1 MSGEI
6 DMATKLEKSHVDGI
20 RKAREE
26 NDDFNL
32 AVQLDILYS
41 NIEESSFRLL
51 LDQIGLGYRKGRYL
65 VGIIEDTVRLDYPFD
80 DVQSLMIG
88 VGWTKTSI
96 ILRSLAHKKSV
107 SNLIKHYRNKTVP
120 ELRKDF
126 PSPEAK
132 STHSTKKQFAAFLP
146 EKRHKKLLRILE
158 KEYGLVKTTG
168 KRKGVSEA
176 FGKLINDL

>member
-1 MSGEI
+1 
-6 DMATKLEKSHVDGI
+6 MATKLEKSHVDTI
-20 RKAREE
+20 RKGREE

-32 AVQLDILYS
+32 AVKLNILYS
-41 NIEESSFRLL
+41 SAQESSFRSL
-51 LDQIGLGYRKGRYL
+51 LDEIGLGYRKGRYL
-65 VGIIEDTVRLDYPFD
+65 VGIMEDTLRLDYPLE

-96 ILRSLAHKKSV
+96 ILRSLTHKKSV
-107 SNLIKHYRNKTVP
+107 SNLIKHHRNNTVP

-132 STHSTKKQFAAFLP
+132 SAHSAKKQFAAFLT
-146 EKRHKKLLRILE
+146 EKRYKKLLRLLE
-158 KEYGLVKTTG
+158 KEYGLAKTTG

-176 FGKLINDL
+176 FSKLVNDL

>member
-1 MSGEI
+1 MT
-6 DMATKLEKSHVDGI
+6 TKLEKSHVDTI
-20 RKAREE
+20 RSARED

-32 AVQLDILYS
+32 AVQLDILYY
-41 NIEESSFRLL
+41 NIEESSFRSLL
-51 LDQIGLGYRKGRYL
+51 EQCEIGYRKGRYL
-65 VGIIEDTVRLDYPFD
+65 VGIMEDTERLDYAHE
-80 DVQSLMIG
+80 DVQSLIKG

-96 ILRSLAHKKSV
+96 ILRSLTHKKSV
-107 SNLIKHYRNKTVP
+107 ANLTKQYRQKTVP

-132 STHSTKKQFAAFLP
+132 STHSTKKQFAAFLT

-158 KEYGLVKTTG
+158 KEYGLVKSTG

-176 FGKLINDL
+176 FSKLINDL